1 MFDSS
6 PSTGSPKRAKHR
18 LPELD
23 MWALDALQSIRV
35 TDAGPEPRDQWS
47 PKAVGEHLIEALRW
61 ARYAAGRTGPAGA
74 VGMRWPEA
82 NLSLE
87 DRMELWG
94 LPEVADPED
103 VPPMRIRPSAVQVSR
118 HEAALAW
125 PAVYL
130 CPAHHGSA
138 RMCGL
143 WATSRAYRRSFDQSL
158 KARGVGRSLAYRL
171 RDRGLSLIAQGLD
184 RDGVPLAPP
193 G

>member
-1 MFDSS
+1 M
-6 PSTGSPKRAKHR
+6 PP
-18 LPELD
+18 
-23 MWALDALQSIRV
+23 V
-35 TDAGPEPRDQWS
+35 
-47 PKAVGEHLIEALRW
+47 
-61 ARYAAGRTGPAGA
+61 
-74 VGMRWPEA
+74 
-82 NLSLE
+82 
-87 DRMELWG
+87 
-94 LPEVADPED
+94 PEVADPED